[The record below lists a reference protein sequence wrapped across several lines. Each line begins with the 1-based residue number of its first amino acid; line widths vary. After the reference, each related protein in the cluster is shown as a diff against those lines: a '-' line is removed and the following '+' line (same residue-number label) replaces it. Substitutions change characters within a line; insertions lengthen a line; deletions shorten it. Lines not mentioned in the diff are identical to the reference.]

1 MSEKEKTIIQ
11 IVTEAIPKMS
21 DMDKGY
27 CLGFAEGMMSGRRGD
42 NEDSGENPDGQDEP

>member
-11 IVTEAIPKMS
+11 KVTEAIPKMS

-27 CLGFAEGMMSGRRGD
+27 FLGFAEGMMSGRRK
-42 NEDSGENPDGQDEP
+42 EDGESGEEPDGHDEP

>member
-11 IVTEAIPKMS
+11 KVTEAIPKMS

-27 CLGFAEGMMSGRRGD
+27 FLGFAEGMMSGRREE
-42 NEDSGENPDGQDEP
+42 NADSGENPAEQDEP

>member
-11 IVTEAIPKMS
+11 KVTEAIPKMS

-27 CLGFAEGMMSGRRGD
+27 FLGFAEGMMSGRRGE
-42 NEDSGENPDGQDEP
+42 NEDGGENLAEQDEP